1 MWRSLVADGDHGPL
15 PVILLVLTIVTG
27 VVDAVSIL
35 ALGRVFVANMT
46 GNVVFIGFALAKAPG
61 FSLAASLSALA
72 GFIVGA
78 SLGGWLHDPP
88 AGRHAELLRVGV
100 VIEAVLL
107 AAALIVAAIAGHP
120 LHDATRDVVAGL
132 AAVALGVQNSVVRRL
147 KVPDLTTT
155 VLTMT
160 LVGIAADIRSQS
172 RPVIAR
178 RALAVLAMLL
188 GAVVGALLVIHV
200 SATAGLAL
208 ALSLMVVALAATALA
223 VRAARSASAAG
234 ASREA

>member
-1 MWRSLVADGDHGPL
+1 VSRSLVADADYGPI
-15 PVILLVLTIVTG
+15 PIILLVLTIVTG

-78 SLGGWLHDPP
+78 SIGGWLDDPP
-88 AGRHAELLRVGV
+88 AGRGAELLRTGIVLEV
-100 VIEAVLL
+100 VLL
-107 AAALIVAAIAGHP
+107 AAALIVTAVAGHP
-120 LHDATRDVVAGL
+120 LGNATRDVVAGL
-132 AAVALGVQNSVVRRL
+132 AAVALGIQNSVVRRL

-160 LVGIAADIRSQS
+160 LVGIASDIRSQS
-172 RPVIAR
+172 RAVIVR
-178 RALAVLAMLL
+178 RVLAVGTMLL

-208 ALSLMVVALAATALA
+208 AVSLLVIALVATAFA
-223 VRAARSASAAG
+223 VRAARAA
-234 ASREA
+234 